1 MNWQGWSQSALV
13 VVVLILTVLHIGK
26 RFDDMN
32 RRFDDVKD
40 WIRGEIRRLEDSIE
54 RSLHPIVHP

>member
-26 RFDDMN
+26 RFDDIN
-32 RRFDDVKD
+32 KTFR
-40 WIRGEIRRLEDSIE
+40 
-54 RSLHPIVHP
+54 